1 MGGICMISKNNVQ
14 EMEGRISS
22 KKLQEAFITCYK
34 WIDNKPVL
42 LIFERKTKKL
52 LLQVLVYPTRDNSI
66 TDQFAIE
73 FCRLVYRYM
82 SECCRNG

>member
-1 MGGICMISKNNVQ
+1 MFYKNYVQ
-14 EMEGRISS
+14 VMEVRISIL
-22 KKLQEAFITCYK
+22 KMQEAFITCYK

-82 SECCRNG
+82 RECCRNG